1 MKKVL
6 LKKTQI
12 IHNALKNFLNG
23 NSNESYFALNIEQL
37 VEDDIILHAT
47 IRLNIHLFS
56 IFLWLFI

>member
-12 IHNALKNFLNG
+12 IHNALRNFLNG

-37 VEDDIILHAT
+37 VEDDT
-47 IRLNIHLFS
+47 KS
-56 IFLWLFI
+56 M